1 MYLVLIGDLIGS
13 RDIRQRE
20 SFQRHFQ
27 KIIAG
32 KNERWA
38 HLFVSPLTI
47 TLGDEIQAVF
57 GTAND
62 LFLMLH
68 DLTLALS
75 NRDTAV
81 DVRYALGMGSIETE
95 INRDSAIGMDGSA
108 FHHARRGIERSKRE
122 KRQLFFAGDLN
133 ESGIINDLLNFVDIT
148 MKSWNRNRQAIVYH
162 HRSGAPQREIQS
174 IVGVS
179 QSAISQNL
187 NTDEVQAVLQSE
199 QTLERYLTRLL
210 EH

>member
-13 RDIRQRE
+13 RDIRHREGFQR
-20 SFQRHFQ
+20 SFQQ
-27 KIIAG
+27 VIEK
-32 KNERWA
+32 KNERWS

-47 TLGDEIQAVF
+47 TLGDEVQAVF
-57 GTAND
+57 GTAKE

-68 DLTLALS
+68 DLTLALNS
-75 NRDTAV
+75 GEIPV
-81 DVRYALGMGSIETE
+81 DVRYALGLGTIETD

-108 FHHARRGIERSKRE
+108 FHHARRGIERSKQV
-122 KRQLFFAGDLN
+122 KRQLYFAGEVN
-133 ESGIINDLLNFVDIT
+133 ESGIINDLLYFVDIT
-148 MKSWNRNRQAIVYH
+148 MKSWNRNRLAIVYH
-162 HRSGAPQREIQS
+162 HRRGAHQRDIQS

-187 NTDEVQAVLQSE
+187 NRDEVQAVVHAE
-199 QTLERYLTRLL
+199 ETLERYLTRLL

>member
-20 SFQRHFQ
+20 AFQRHFQ
-27 KIIAG
+27 DIIAE
-32 KNERWA
+32 KNERWR

-47 TLGDEIQAVF
+47 TLGDEMQAVF
-57 GTAND
+57 GSTNE

-75 NRDTAV
+75 DSAV
-81 DVRYALGMGSIETE
+81 DVRYALGVGSIETE

-108 FHHARRGIERSKRE
+108 FHHARRGIERSKQE
-122 KRQLFFAGDLN
+122 KRQLYFSGEID
-133 ESGIINDLLNFVDIT
+133 ESGIINDLLYFVDIT
-148 MKSWNRNRQAIVYH
+148 MKSWNRNRLAIVYH
-162 HRSGAPQREIQS
+162 HRSGAHQRDIRN

-187 NTDEVQAVLQSE
+187 NTDEVQAVLQAE